1 MTPDPERVARKVVKA
16 AVTSEVF
23 VIGQA
28 PGPQTQR
35 RSGVPY
41 TYPSGVLNRGGH
53 VLDGLLEPIGYTID
67 PRSARRYVY
76 SSDIVQRYPG
86 PAAGS
91 GGDRLPTRR
100 EVENC
105 LPWLEVELAIVRPRV
120 ILLLGA
126 FAARH
131 FLNWRGIVWS
141 RQWGYPEEVTIDGHL
156 ATAFAVYHP
165 AYRRRKPDL
174 VDSVYASVAAE
185 IERLLAAPVLTA
197 PG

>member
-1 MTPDPERVARKVVKA
+1 MAPDHERVERKVVEA

-28 PGPQTQR
+28 LGPQTQR

-41 TYPSGVLNRGGH
+41 TYPSGVLSRTGQ
-53 VLDGLLEPIGYTID
+53 VLDGLLEAIGYTID
-67 PRSARRYVY
+67 PRSTRRYVY

-86 PAAGS
+86 PMAGG
-91 GGDRLPTRR
+91 GGDRPPTRR

-105 LPWLEVELAIVRPRV
+105 FPWLEVELAIVKPRV
-120 ILLLGA
+120 ILPLGA

-131 FLNWRGIVWS
+131 FLNWCGIVWH
-141 RQWGYPEEVTIDGHL
+141 RQWGSPEEVTIDGHL

-165 AYRRRKPDL
+165 AYRRRAPDL
-174 VDSVYASVAAE
+174 VDDLYARVGAE
-185 IERLLAAPVLTA
+185 VERLLTA
-197 PG
+197 PA